1 MFEYFNFETACFS
14 IQLIASAPIGYFRNL
29 RLLMQC
35 VVFWA
40 ATAWTDFKWV
50 Q

>member
-1 MFEYFNFETACFS
+1 MFTLRGHPYECPPMFEYFNFETACFS

-35 VVFWA
+35 VVF
-40 ATAWTDFKWV
+40 
-50 Q
+50 